1 VHDWKVI
8 VDIPRILLLIPS
20 HTYRTADFLTAAS
33 ALGIEVV
40 VGCERRPALASL
52 MEGRYLRL
60 HFADVE
66 QSVAR
71 IGEFAAEWPLQA
83 VVAVD
88 DAGTMVAAAA
98 SAALG
103 LPHNAVAA
111 VAASRDKERSRELF
125 RAAGLPTPR
134 FASYGA
140 DVNLAR
146 ASSERHQTKRTTN
159 IAPIR
164 SASSSATSAGAR
176 GDQPDG
182 SAWWMAPAQADA
194 LAWSRYPCV
203 VKPVDLSGSRGVI
216 RADDSDSFVEA
227 FRRVSALVSS
237 PEVCAPDAA
246 PQRILVEDFIPGVE
260 VAVEGLLRA
269 GRLEVLA
276 IFDKPD
282 PLDGPYFEE
291 TIYVT
296 PSRLPAG
303 SQERIR
309 EAVRRATTALGLTEG
324 PIHAELRLKDGPT
337 VLEVAARSI
346 GGLCARTLRF
356 GAGVSLE
363 ELIVAHAAGL
373 EIASVERERSAAGVM
388 MLPIPTAGILE
399 AVGGQEAARAVPGI
413 IGLNVT
419 IPLGSPL
426 VPLPEGDRYLGFL
439 FARGERPE
447 EVEDALRHAHALLD
461 VRMARE
467 RMEAV

>member
-1 VHDWKVI
+1 M
-8 VDIPRILLLIPS
+8 DIPRILLLLPS

-60 HFADVE
+60 RFADVE

-71 IGEFAAEWPLQA
+71 IVEFAAALPLRA

-103 LPHNAVAA
+103 LPHNPVAA

-134 FASYGA
+134 FASYAA

-146 ASSERHQTKRTTN
+146 A
-159 IAPIR
+159 P
-164 SASSSATSAGAR
+164 SAR
-176 GDQPDG
+176 
-182 SAWWMAPAQADA
+182 QADA

-203 VKPVDLSGSRGVI
+203 LKPLDLSGSRGVI
-216 RADDSDSFVEA
+216 RADDPDSFVEA

-237 PEVCAPDAA
+237 PEVCAPHAA
-246 PQRILVEDFIPGVE
+246 PQRILVEDFIPGSE

-303 SQERIR
+303 SQEHIR
-309 EAVRRATTALGLTEG
+309 EAVRRATAALGLTEG

-337 VLEVAARSI
+337 TVLEVAARSI
-346 GGLCARTLRF
+346 GGLCGRTLRF

-388 MLPIPTAGILE
+388 MLPIPRAGILE

-419 IPLGSPL
+419 IPLGSPV

-447 EVEDALRHAHALLD
+447 EVEDALRHAHALLE

-467 RMEAV
+467 RMEAVL

>member
-1 VHDWKVI
+1 MH
-8 VDIPRILLLIPS
+8 IPRILLLLPS

-60 HFADVE
+60 RFADVE

-71 IGEFAAEWPLQA
+71 IVTFAAERPLRA
-83 VVAVD
+83 VIAVD

-111 VAASRDKERSRELF
+111 VAASRDKQRSRELLH
-125 RAAGLPTPR
+125 AAGLPTPR
-134 FASYGA
+134 FASYPA
-140 DVNLAR
+140 DVDMAR
-146 ASSERHQTKRTTN
+146 VDHDE
-159 IAPIR
+159 
-164 SASSSATSAGAR
+164 
-176 GDQPDG
+176 
-182 SAWWMAPAQADA
+182 

-203 VKPVDLSGSRGVI
+203 LKPVDLSGSRGVI
-216 RADDSDSFVEA
+216 RADDPDSFADA

-237 PEVCAPDAA
+237 PEVCATDAT

-296 PSRLPAG
+296 PSRLPAE
-303 SQERIR
+303 SQAQIR
-309 EAVRRATTALGLTEG
+309 EAVRRATAALGLTEG
-324 PIHAELRLKDGPT
+324 PIHAELRLKDGSAT
-337 VLEVAARSI
+337 VLELAARSI

-373 EIASVERERSAAGVM
+373 EIASLERERSAAGVM
-388 MLPIPTAGILE
+388 MLPIPKAGILE
-399 AVGGQEAARAVPGI
+399 AVDGQEAARAVPGI
-413 IGLNVT
+413 IGLNLT
-419 IPLGSPL
+419 IPLGTPV

-439 FARGERPE
+439 FARAERPE
-447 EVEDALRHAHALLD
+447 TVEAALRRAHALLE

-467 RMEAV
+467 GLEAVG

>member
-1 VHDWKVI
+1 M
-8 VDIPRILLLIPS
+8 DIPRILLLLPS

-71 IGEFAAEWPLQA
+71 IGEFAAAWPLRA
-83 VVAVD
+83 VIAVD

-103 LPHNAVAA
+103 LPHNAMAA
-111 VAASRDKERSRELF
+111 VAPSRDKERSRELF

-134 FASYGA
+134 FASYAA

-146 ASSERHQTKRTTN
+146 ASSERHQPKLATN
-159 IAPIR
+159 MAPIA
-164 SASSSATSAGAR
+164 SASSSATLAGSR

-182 SAWWMAPAQADA
+182 AAWWIAAPQADA

-203 VKPVDLSGSRGVI
+203 LKPVDLSGSRGVI
-216 RADDSDSFVEA
+216 RADDPDSFVEA

-237 PEVCAPDAA
+237 PAVCASGAA

-269 GRLEVLA
+269 GRLEVLT

-282 PLDGPYFEE
+282 ALDGPYFEE

-296 PSRLPAG
+296 PSRLPAK
-303 SQERIR
+303 SQGHIR
-309 EAVRRATTALGLTEG
+309 AAVRRATAALGLSEG
-324 PIHAELRLKDGPT
+324 PIHAELRLKDGATT

-373 EIASVERERSAAGVM
+373 EIASVQRERSAAGVM
-388 MLPIPTAGILE
+388 MLPIPRAGILE

-413 IGLNVT
+413 NGLNVT
-419 IPLGSPL
+419 IPLGTPV

-447 EVEDALRHAHALLD
+447 EVEDALRHANALLE

-467 RMEAV
+467 RTEAVL